1 MSDTWLLNDEK
12 RRAPRTIVA
21 ALLLG
26 AAVLSGCAS
35 TVPGQLT
42 TFSRQDAVAW
52 SGQRFVIEPEEGQ
65 RNSLEFSSHAQRVQS
80 ALQKHGLVPVT
91 DRNAAQLLVQFDYG
105 SGGAT
110 TVSGS
115 RSSGGFSVGFGGGFR
130 SSWGLGVGIPIGGS
144 STGETLYRHQMQVRI
159 TQLTPAAGGVQTG
172 ERVYEST
179 LVTQS
184 LSASV
189 SPQVPLM
196 IDAMFAEFPGANGKT
211 REVKLPRAPGGG

>member
-1 MSDTWLLNDEK
+1 MSDIRSQTG
-12 RRAPRTIVA
+12 RRVAPRTLMA

-42 TFSRQDAVAW
+42 TFSRQAETAW

-65 RNSLEFSSHAQRVQS
+65 RNSLEFSAHAQRVQS
-80 ALQKHGLVPVT
+80 ALQKHGLVPVA
-91 DRNAAQLLVQFDYG
+91 DRSTAQLLVQFDYG

-110 TVSGS
+110 TVSS
-115 RSSGGFSVGFGGGFR
+115 QRSSGGFSVGFGGGYR

-144 STGETLYRHQMQVRI
+144 SAGETLYRHQMQVRI
-159 TQLTPAAGGVQTG
+159 TQLTPSAGGARTG

-196 IDAMFAEFPGANGKT
+196 IDAIFAEFPGANGKT
-211 REVKLPRAPGGG
+211 REVQLPRAPEND